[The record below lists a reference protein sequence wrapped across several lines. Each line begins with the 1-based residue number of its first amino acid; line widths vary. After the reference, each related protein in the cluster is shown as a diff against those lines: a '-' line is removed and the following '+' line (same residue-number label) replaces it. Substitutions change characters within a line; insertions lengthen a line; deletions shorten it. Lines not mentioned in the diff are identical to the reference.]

1 MKSFQCTDHKKD
13 IVYYCNDQHCEQR
26 CLCAECEH
34 EHDKTAVQNLLEGY
48 NIKEL
53 VQTFQSFKYIINDLM
68 TKMEQELSQ
77 HLQQIKQPQAT
88 AQNLEQ
94 FDKQLSEISNIQNTL
109 KNKIKNRLQH
119 IINALKGQD
128 LDQSPNVTIFDA
140 RKKEHSKSVILSQA
154 QIQQDMI
161 KKTRQSKIF
170 KMNIPQSNQQETQ
183 QIIQQPN
190 LNVDRIEVARLQQL
204 STQDWAWKMTSSTVF
219 CCIFSS
225 LRDLKIIGFLQPC
238 LFKSNTNNYQKKS
251 AVINVGIYN
260 KKNLTKQPIHLEKYT
275 LRHSKL
281 KIVNDCY
288 ELMFSKP
295 IAIKEFTEYSI
306 AIWPSKVLYSH
317 YFSIAASIN
326 PFIAFQTQDFN
337 DNPKI
342 KRSEE
347 FPQVISTFRAG
358 LVPYLII
365 DPRQQ

>member
-1 MKSFQCTDHKKD
+1 MKSFQCANHKQD
-13 IVYYCNDQHCEQR
+13 IVYYCNDQHCENR
-26 CLCAECEH
+26 CLCAQCEH
-34 EHDKTAVQNLLEGY
+34 EHDKTTVQNLLEGY

-68 TKMEQELSQ
+68 SKMEHELNQ
-77 HLQQIKQPQAT
+77 HLQQIKQPQIT
-88 AQNLEQ
+88 SSNLEQ
-94 FDKQLSEISNIQNTL
+94 FNKQLSEISNIQNTL
-109 KNKIKNRLQH
+109 QNKIKNRLQH

-128 LDQSPNVTIFDA
+128 LDSSPIAVIDT
-140 RKKEHSKSVILSQA
+140 RKKEHSKSVIISQA
-154 QIQQDMI
+154 QLQQDMI

-170 KMNIPQSNQQETQ
+170 KMNPAQSNQQETQ
-183 QIIQQPN
+183 QMVQQPN
-190 LNVDRIEVARLQQL
+190 LNLDRVEVARLQQL
-204 STQDWAWKMTSSTVF
+204 STQDWAWKMTSSTIF

-238 LFKSNTNNYQKKS
+238 LFKSSTKNYQKKS
-251 AVINVGIYN
+251 AVINFGIYN
-260 KKNLTKQPIHLEKYT
+260 KKNLTKQPIHQEKYT
-275 LRHSKL
+275 LRHSKM

-288 ELMFSKP
+288 ELMLSKP
-295 IAIKEFTEYSI
+295 VSIKEFTEYSI
-306 AIWPSKVLYSH
+306 AIWPSKVLYCH
-317 YFSIAASIN
+317 YFSIAAPIN

>member
-1 MKSFQCTDHKKD
+1 MKSIQCVNHKQD
-13 IVYYCNDQHCEQR
+13 IIYFCNDQHCENR
-26 CLCAECEH
+26 CLCAQCEH
-34 EHDKTAVQNLLEGY
+34 EHEKTTVQSLLEGY

-53 VQTFQSFKYIINDLM
+53 VQTFQSFKFIINDLM
-68 TKMEQELSQ
+68 IKMEHELSQ
-77 HLQQIKQPQAT
+77 HLQQIKQPQVN

-94 FDKQLSEISNIQNTL
+94 FNKQLSEISNIQNTL
-109 KNKIKNRLQH
+109 QNKVKNRLQH

-128 LDQSPNVTIFDA
+128 LDQSPITVVDT
-140 RKKEHSKSVILSQA
+140 RKKEHSKSIVLSQA
-154 QIQQDMI
+154 QLQQDMI
-161 KKTRQSKIF
+161 KKTKQSKIF
-170 KMNIPQSNQQETQ
+170 KMNPAQSNQQETQ
-183 QIIQQPN
+183 QLVQQPN
-190 LNVDRIEVARLQQL
+190 LNVDRVEVARLQQL

-225 LRDLKIIGFLQPC
+225 LRDLKIIGFLQPF
-238 LFKSNTNNYQKKS
+238 LFKSSTKNYQKKS
-251 AVINVGIYN
+251 AVINFGIYN
-260 KKNLTKQPIHLEKYT
+260 KKNLTKQAIHQEKFN
-275 LRHSKL
+275 LRHSKM

-288 ELMFSKP
+288 ELMLSKP
-295 IAIKEFTEYSI
+295 ISIKEFTEYSI
-306 AIWPSKVLYSH
+306 AIWPSKVLYCH
-317 YFSIAASIN
+317 YFSIAAPIN